1 MLIPGVLARA
11 PWPAPRKRKVLSLA
25 VPALEDRIVW
35 AEGEQ
40 HAWAH
45 PGGGVEKKLDVWER
59 EEILTKLE
67 MREIVRI
74 DAATNLE
81 LGDLVRA
88 MERCDKRFIE
98 HYGVAHVALAKYGF
112 AALDAIFALAPKA
125 PLCVHDVLRHVD
137 SLRVAERITGDEE
150 LFVDWA
156 SWHPQTAALATLP
169 AALGPEGN
177 ARKAALKTIA
187 RLRKEGHEGALR
199 EAAASYGEDA
209 VAELD
214 ALFAPEPLP
223 SRAPALPTF
232 VELASLPMP
241 RTKTGEPIGDEA
253 RERLVELLSLLPLGA
268 AQHAIASVKDALDAE
283 SLASLG
289 GKLADAWVAS
299 GANTKHKWAL
309 LAAGA
314 LGDDIVARSL
324 ADWTIEWAKA
334 GVHPRSRVALEALS
348 IVGTDVALMHTD
360 RIARTMTGALKAN
373 ATATLEA
380 IAKARDLS
388 QEQLGDRLVPSLGL
402 DPSGSTWLEFGSRRF
417 RVSFDEGLVPELFD
431 EAGARMPR
439 LPRATK
445 DDDEAKAARASATF
459 KGFISD
465 AKKIAPDQVRR
476 LERAM
481 CAQRTWSAAEFSRFF
496 VEHPL
501 MVHLARRLV
510 WVEDFGAKRRR
521 LSSGELEGPSPSNET
536 GGVTFRVTE
545 DRTFAG
551 RDDREFALDER
562 AHVRIAHPIALGEAV
577 GAWSTLFTDYLLV
590 QPFPQLGRET
600 YALSDDEK
608 ASHEIARFEGRAI
621 AGSRFFSLKHRGW
634 DFHDYAIGKVLR
646 GGFMA
651 MLESEPGL
659 EFLAS
664 RPEDQTLGKLLLRRE
679 RGATAT
685 FGELSALDAS
695 ELLRDVELLGK

>member
-1 MLIPGVLARA
+1 MTLPEVLARP
-11 PWPAPRKRKVLSLA
+11 PWPPKRVRAVLSLEF
-25 VPALEDRIVW
+25 PAREDRIVW

-45 PGGGVEKKLDVWER
+45 PGGGVDKKLEPWER

-67 MREIVRI
+67 IKDIVRI

-81 LGDLVRA
+81 KSDLLKA
-88 MERCDKRFIE
+88 LLRCDKRFIE
-98 HYGVAHVALAKYGF
+98 HYGLARVALAKYGLEV
-112 AALDAIFALAPKA
+112 LDAMFDLARLAPSCG
-125 PLCVHDVLRHVD
+125 LEVLLRVD
-137 SLRVAERITGDEE
+137 SLRVPRELAHDEE
-150 LFVDWA
+150 MLAQWSA
-156 SWHPQTAALATLP
+156 RHPLTAALAVLP
-169 AALGPEGN
+169 DALGPEGKS
-177 ARKAALKTIA
+177 RKATLKTIA
-187 RLRKEGHEGALR
+187 RMRKDGHEAALR
-199 EAAASYGEDA
+199 EAARIYGEDA
-209 VAELD
+209 VVEVD
-214 ALFAPEPLP
+214 ALLAPEPLP
-223 SRAPALPTF
+223 SRGPALPAF
-232 VELASLPMP
+232 VDLAALPMP
-241 RTKTGEPIGDEA
+241 RTKTGETIGDEA
-253 RERLVELLSLLPLGA
+253 RERLVQLLSLLPLGA
-268 AQHAIASVKDALDAE
+268 AQQAIASVKDALDAE
-283 SLASLG
+283 SLAALG

-299 GANTKHKWAL
+299 GADTKHKWAL

-360 RIARTMTGALKAN
+360 RIARTMKGALKAN

-380 IAKARDLS
+380 IAKARNLS
-388 QEQLGDRLVPSLGL
+388 QEQLADRLVPSLGL
-402 DPSGSTWLEFGSRRF
+402 DPSGSTWLDFGARRF
-417 RVSFDEGLVPELFD
+417 RVSFDEGLVPELEGED
-431 EAGARMPR
+431 GTRLPR

-445 DDDEAKAARASATF
+445 HDDEAKATRAIATF
-459 KGFISD
+459 KGFTSD

-481 CAQRTWSAAEFSRFF
+481 CTERAWSAAELRRFF

-510 WVEDFGAKRRR
+510 WVTDT
-521 LSSGELEGPSPSNET
+521 N
-536 GGVTFRVTE
+536 VTFRVTE
-545 DRTFAG
+545 DRTLAG
-551 RDDREFALDER
+551 RDDREFALEEG
-562 AHVRIAHPIALGEAV
+562 AHVRIAHPIVIGQGV

-600 YALSDDEK
+600 YALRDDEK
-608 ASHEIARFEGRAI
+608 TSHEIARFEGRAI
-621 AGSRFFSLKHRGW
+621 AGNRFFSLKHRGW

-659 EFLAS
+659 EFLSA

-685 FGELSALDAS
+685 FGELSAIDAS
-695 ELLRDVELLGK
+695 ELLRDVDLLGK